1 MARIRSIHPGFFT
14 DEQLVS
20 VSMAARLLFIGIGIE
35 ADDKGIFEWKPV
47 TLKMRIFPADNA
59 DVAALLGELE
69 SAGVVR
75 PYEIGGRK
83 YGAIRNFRRH
93 QRPKTPN
100 DIHPINE
107 EIRNYIGSASSIP
120 ENGRGDRPA
129 FLQKGENLPQMEDE
143 GDKRETTPSGVVPRD
158 PLGGRLPELLE
169 ALGITDE
176 TKTPGLLVIS
186 EPIRWV
192 EAGCHID
199 LDIIPTL
206 RSIRARGKPVRG
218 WGYCS
223 EAVFETRDRRL
234 APVPAVQPR
243 HATGPPSAH
252 PRKQTVGQQ
261 ARDQLKHLEG
271 FNATDNQTGYHDA
284 SDENAGF
291 AGSGIARRIAIA
303 ASR

>member
-1 MARIRSIHPGFFT
+1 MARIRSVHPGIAT
-14 DEQLVS
+14 DEAYML
-20 VSMAARLLFIGIGIE
+20 MTAYAKAAWPLLWTE
-35 ADDKGIFEWKPV
+35 CDDSGVFEWKPV
-47 TLKMRIFPADNA
+47 VLKARLLPADNI
-59 DVAALLGELE
+59 DF
-69 SAGVVR
+69 SAILDEYIKLGVVKAF
-75 PYEIGGRK
+75 EVSGRA
-83 YGAIRNFRRH
+83 YGAIRNFQRF
-93 QRPKTPN
+93 QRPKKPN
-100 DIHPINE
+100 PIHPLPE
-107 EIRNYIGSASSIP
+107 AVAPFVTGGSPPVPHQFPTS
-120 ENGRGDRPA
+120 
-129 FLQKGENLPQMEDE
+129 GENIPQMEDE

-192 EAGCHID
+192 EGGCDID

-206 RSIRARGKPVRG
+206 RSFRARGRPIRG